1 MEKAK
6 ILVWDLPLRVF
17 HWLLALSFAGAFLT
31 AESERVRDVHVTLGY
46 TFVGLL
52 AFRLVW
58 GVIGSRYSRFASFA
72 FGPRAVLAYLRS
84 LQAGCPAHHVGHN
97 PAGSWV
103 IYAMILLGIV
113 AGAAGHAIYNDVGGR
128 WLESLHEG
136 SANAMLALVMVH
148 VAGVAVGS
156 LAHRENLAVAMVTG
170 YKTGRPSEAIGGT
183 RPVTAVALVSIVL
196 LLWSGV
202 LEVPSMS
209 TGTADAATA
218 RGGDRP
224 HSSSPSHRRGHDG

>member
-1 MEKAK
+1 MERAK

-84 LQAGCPAHHVGHN
+84 LLAGRPAHHVGHN

-103 IYAMILLGIV
+103 IYGMILLGIV
-113 AGAAGHAIYNDVGGR
+113 AGAAGHAVYNDVGGR

-136 SANAMLALVMVH
+136 AANAMLALVMVH

-156 LAHRENLAVAMVTG
+156 FAHRENLVVAMVTG
-170 YKTGRPSEAIGGT
+170 HKTGRSSEAIGGT

-218 RGGDRP
+218 RGGDRS

>member
-1 MEKAK
+1 MEKTR

-46 TFVGLL
+46 TFVGLI

-58 GVIGSRYSRFASFA
+58 GVVGSRYSRFASFA
-72 FGPRAVLAYLRS
+72 FGPKAVLGYLRG
-84 LQAGCPAHHVGHN
+84 LLAWRPTHHVGHN

-113 AGAAGHAIYNDVGGR
+113 AGATGHAVYNDVGGR

-136 SANAMLALVMVH
+136 AANAMLALVMVH

-170 YKTGRPSEAIGGT
+170 YKDGRPSEAIGGT

-196 LLWSGV
+196 LLWTGV

-209 TGTADAATA
+209 TGTADAAAA

-224 HSSSPSHRRGHDG
+224 HASPSHRRGHDG

>member
-1 MEKAK
+1 MEKTR

-31 AESERVRDVHVTLGY
+31 AESERVRDVHAALGY
-46 TFVGLL
+46 TFAGLL

-58 GVIGSRYSRFASFA
+58 GVVGSRYSRFASFA

-84 LQAGCPAHHVGHN
+84 LLAGRPAHHVGHN

-113 AGAAGHAIYNDVGGR
+113 AGATGHAVNNDAGGR

-136 SANAMLALVMVH
+136 AANAMLALVLVH
-148 VAGVAVGS
+148 VAGVVVGS
-156 LAHRENLAVAMVTG
+156 FAHRENLPLAMVTG
-170 YKTGRPSEAIGGT
+170 YKAGHASDAIGGT
-183 RPVTAVALVSIVL
+183 RWVTAVALVSIVL
-196 LLWSGV
+196 MLWSGV
-202 LEVPSMS
+202 LEVPFVSA
-209 TGTADAATA
+209 GIAKATA
-218 RGGDRP
+218 AHGDGR
-224 HSSSPSHRRGHDG
+224 SRSSPGHRRGHDD